1 MFLECNISY
10 SCCTFLT
17 FAFRYPYYLLNV
29 IDREVA
35 FITWLRYTAW
45 IPLYP
50 TGFVLE
56 GKNLM
61 ENRRFLCVKS
71 HTSICC
77 CRTCFSD
84 VHGIVLVLYECWK
97 IFITDVLQMSL
108 FYWLLSAIFPSLQIN
123 LWLKL
128 IIAVFIIY
136 CLAVVVKFGSVIMVS
151 KKVNSW
157 ITE

>member
-97 IFITDVLQMSL
+97 IFITDVYFTNVTFLLIVVGYFSFIADQLMIKTNHCSIHHLL
-108 FYWLLSAIFPSLQIN
+108 FSSGCKI
-123 LWLKL
+123 
-128 IIAVFIIY
+128 
-136 CLAVVVKFGSVIMVS
+136 
-151 KKVNSW
+151 W
-157 ITE
+157 ISYHGK